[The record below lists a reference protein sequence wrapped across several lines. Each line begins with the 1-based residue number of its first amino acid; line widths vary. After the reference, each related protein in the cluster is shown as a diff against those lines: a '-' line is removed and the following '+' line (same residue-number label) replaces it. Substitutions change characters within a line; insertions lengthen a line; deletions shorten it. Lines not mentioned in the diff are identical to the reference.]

1 MFVDSRKFNKKQH
14 IDSDLCIIGSGPAG
28 ITIANEFLE
37 KNISVTLLES
47 GGIDGETSNQDLNQ
61 GDIVGQD
68 PGYDL
73 EMSRLRLF
81 GGTSNHWVGSNQ
93 MLDPID
99 FKYREWIKYSG
110 WPITID
116 DLKPFYKKAFEINEI
131 PNLFEDLPYFD
142 KKDTFLKYS
151 LLLQKKLKEDIY
163 FLTNYINPLRFSDKY
178 IESFKD
184 NDNLNIIVHCTATNI
199 STNGNNIEKIEAV
212 TSNYEKVTVKSKFY
226 VLAMGGIENARF
238 LLLNIDNIP
247 FKNINNQ
254 PIIGS
259 FFQEHYGATAGTLI
273 FHEEITKYLTYMNE
287 YNFKNKLETETY
299 FIPSENT
306 QKDQR
311 ILNSRITFYNKNWNS
326 ILGPDDINFRNNYK
340 ETLNAISGLLKS
352 MEGPLE
358 WYKSFKNKDAIFNR
372 PQRIFIGFEQ
382 APNPNSKVYLNNKY
396 DKLGQRQASLNWKLN
411 ETDELSINK
420 VTTWLSEIVGVYG
433 LGRINIGPDIKNI
446 EWTKNNSPIA
456 GGYHHMGTTRMGSNV
471 NESVVDKD
479 CKYHQLNNLY
489 LAGSSVFSTGGS
501 TNPTL
506 TIVALALRLAEHL
519 KKRLS

>member
-1 MFVDSRKFNKKQH
+1 M
-14 IDSDLCIIGSGPAG
+14 
-28 ITIANEFLE
+28 
-37 KNISVTLLES
+37 
-47 GGIDGETSNQDLNQ
+47 
-61 GDIVGQD
+61 
-68 PGYDL
+68 
-73 EMSRLRLF
+73 
-81 GGTSNHWVGSNQ
+81 
-93 MLDPID
+93 
-99 FKYREWIKYSG
+99 
-110 WPITID
+110 

-131 PNLFEDLPYFD
+131 PNFFEDLPYFD

-184 NDNLNIIVHCTATNI
+184 NDNLNILVHCTATNI

-396 DKLGQRQASLNWKLN
+396 DKLGQRQASFNWKLN

-420 VTTWLSEIVGVYG
+420 VTTWLSEIVGSIWG
-433 LGRINIGPDIKNI
+433 WG
-446 EWTKNNSPIA
+446 E
-456 GGYHHMGTTRMGSNV
+456 
-471 NESVVDKD
+471 
-479 CKYHQLNNLY
+479 
-489 LAGSSVFSTGGS
+489 
-501 TNPTL
+501 
-506 TIVALALRLAEHL
+506 
-519 KKRLS
+519 